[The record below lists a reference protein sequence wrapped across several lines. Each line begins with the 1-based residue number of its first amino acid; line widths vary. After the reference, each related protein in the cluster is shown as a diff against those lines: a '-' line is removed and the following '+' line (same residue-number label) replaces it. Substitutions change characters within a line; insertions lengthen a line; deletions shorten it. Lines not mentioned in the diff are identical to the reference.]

1 MKHSLFVLLICL
13 SSAYAWAQKQVM
25 ISSSDVRYMVS
36 YEPTTSLYTAWVIP
50 NYNTPNA
57 NNPEAEDRGAT
68 AQFSLKVPKSFELT
82 DVRDIRG
89 TWDKTPYKLVAPE
102 SFGESNWAYYIIG
115 KTPQETNYGAF
126 VSGEPVALF
135 TFKGKGSNPEQLQV
149 LAIDDKFV
157 QFADT
162 KMSLNI
168 RSSFYSR
175 SGQRASITA
184 NPLEQLSGVTTLAE
198 VLKQKQSQLGLA
210 LNGADEDIPAL
221 SVQAYPNPTTDV
233 LEVKYFSVAD
243 QTGLRIDIL
252 DNNGNVKQSNPLNA
266 KAGFNTTRF
275 TVSDLPGGVYFVRG
289 MVQGQ
294 RVTKKVVKQ

>member
-1 MKHSLFVLLICL
+1 
-13 SSAYAWAQKQVM
+13 
-25 ISSSDVRYMVS
+25 MVS

-57 NNPEAEDRGAT
+57 NNPEAEDWGAT
-68 AQFSLKVPKSFELT
+68 AQFSLKVPKDFMLT
-82 DVRDIRG
+82 EIRDVRG
-89 TWDKTPYKLVAPE
+89 SWDKAPYKLVAPE
-102 SFGESNWAYYIIG
+102 SFANSKWAYYIVG
-115 KTPQETNYGAF
+115 KSPQETNYGQF
-126 VSGEPVALF
+126 VNGEPVALF
-135 TFKGKGSNPEQLQV
+135 TFKGKGGSPELVQV

-175 SGQRASITA
+175 SGQRASISA
-184 NPLEQLSGVTTLAE
+184 HPLEQLSGVTTLAD
-198 VLKQKQSQLGLA
+198 VLKQKKSQLGLA
-210 LNGADEDIPAL
+210 LNGTDEDIPTM

-233 LEVKYFSVAD
+233 LEVKYFSAAD
-243 QTGLRIDIL
+243 QSGLRIDIL

-275 TVSDLPGGVYFVRG
+275 TVSDLPGGIYFVRG